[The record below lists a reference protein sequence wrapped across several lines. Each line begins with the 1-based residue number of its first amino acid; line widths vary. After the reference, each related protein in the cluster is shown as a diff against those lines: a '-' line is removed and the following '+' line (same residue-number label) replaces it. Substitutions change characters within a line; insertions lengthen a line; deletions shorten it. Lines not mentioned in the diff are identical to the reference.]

1 LFQRAIGLLFQTF
14 DAAYIARL
22 RAGDAN
28 TAEHFASYFGE
39 LIRLKLR
46 SRLNSPEAIED
57 VRQETLARVL
67 ASLHKDNGPQQ
78 PERFGA
84 YVNSVC
90 NNVLLE
96 HYRSVSRSRADSI
109 EENESAMQFSSSEP
123 DALHQLLS
131 QSEVRVVREILEKLG
146 DRDRR
151 ILRSLFLE
159 EKDKDEIC
167 REMGID
173 REYMRVLLHRAKQ
186 SFKAVYI
193 KHSGVTRL
201 SIPKL

>member
-1 LFQRAIGLLFQTF
+1 MLFQTF
-14 DAAYIARL
+14 DAAYLTRL
-22 RAGDAN
+22 RAGDAS

-46 SRLNSPEAIED
+46 SRLNSPEAMED

-67 ASLHKDNGPQQ
+67 ASLQKDSGPQQ

-96 HYRSVSRSRADSI
+96 HYRAASRSRMDSI
-109 EENESAMQFSSSEP
+109 EENENAASISSHEP

-131 QSEVRVVREILEKLG
+131 QSEVQTVRKILDRLG

-151 ILRSLFLE
+151 LLRALFFE

-167 REMGID
+167 QELGVD
-173 REYMRVLLHRAKQ
+173 RQYMRVLLHRAKQ
-186 SFKAVYI
+186 SFKAVYV
-193 KHSGVTRL
+193 KHSGAARFSVTR
-201 SIPKL
+201 P